1 MEFFIMKPMDN
12 RHNTIEQINIAQIY
26 AK

>member
-1 MEFFIMKPMDN
+1 LIMKPIDN
-12 RHNTIEQINIAQIY
+12 KTIMIEQINIAQIY